1 MMWSI
6 AKRNTLVLSVTLLLV
21 VTCASAQVGTTS
33 IRGVVTD
40 KTGAAIAGAKV
51 TLVNTAQALQREMQ
65 SNQTGEYEFL
75 ALPPGTY
82 TLTVEAPSFRKFE
95 HKNVQLLVNSPAT
108 VNATLEIGA
117 TTETVEVSA
126 QAVTLNTT
134 DASLGVAFN
143 ENQVKQL
150 PLEGR
155 NVPDLLSL
163 QAGVLYTGN
172 RADINTDVDTR
183 NGAVNGARSDQSNV
197 TLDGIAVNDSGG
209 HAFTSVL
216 PVTLDSVQ
224 EFRVTTTN
232 YNADQGSSSGAQ
244 VALVTK
250 SGTNSFHGSAYEY
263 NRNTYTSANDYF
275 VKAAQIQGCLGSGTP
290 LSAKQCNQAPKL
302 IRNVFG
308 GSLGGPIKKDRFYFF
323 LNYEGTRRLEETSAV
338 RTIPTDSLRDG
349 VVFYQCKNTS
359 TVATDCPGGSVKGLS
374 GNSYAIPAPVTNSD
388 GSVTAFF
395 AVNAGQITAM
405 DPQHLGPNPA
415 TLKYLNSFPHANDGS
430 VGDGLN
436 YSGFRFSSPISD
448 TKNWYIAKFDYNI
461 TRDAKQRISWSGAL
475 ANESNPQGQYL
486 PSSPA
491 GSLFNYTNAE
501 HSFVNYNKGFVI
513 NYSGVITSSLVNSF
527 RYGFVRESVGDIGDS
542 NQQYIILRGITQ
554 GVTRTSAF
562 QRPIHTFADDL
573 SWTHGRHTL
582 QFGGSLTYI
591 RNPRNNTLNSYSDGA
606 ANASWLDVS
615 GMLVKSGSPF
625 NPANN
630 GFPAGAGS
638 FANSYDFPMMALL
651 GMVTEDDATYNY
663 KKDGSV
669 LAQGAPVQRHF
680 AEDGWEMY
688 AQDSWKVKPNL
699 TVTFGLR
706 YSLFSPPWETNGLQ
720 VTPSVNLSD
729 WFNQRAKDME
739 NGIPSNQDP
748 LISFSLGGP
757 ANGGKPGLWNWDYH
771 DLGPRLALAWSPKG
785 SDGLLKS
792 LFGDGGKTVVRA
804 GFGVVYDNIGNGILD
819 TFDSSG
825 SFGLAT
831 TLSNPAGIET
841 AGCAPR
847 LTDMHTIPA
856 TDLGCPSNNN
866 VPAQM
871 LIPAPPG
878 KFPQTFPNS
887 LSSGG
892 FAITWGLDQNIKTP
906 YSYTLDFSVGRELP
920 KGFALEVSYVGRLS
934 HRLLT
939 QSDLAQPL
947 DFFDKKSGID
957 YYKAITALAKVYRT
971 GVSTQN
977 FNPSTLPAN
986 VQQYWTDMLQPLEGP
1001 NAGNGGRGGAYQ
1013 VSSCTG
1019 TDSSGK
1025 AIVLGVTNPVTAV
1038 YDLFCGGNLNETTP
1052 LFTLDYFGVS
1062 DFNNVSNCDAKGGPA
1077 CNPSYLPSSG
1087 TNTFFNPQYSSL
1099 YAWRANSN
1107 ANYHAMQVNIQHR
1120 MQHGVQFDFNYTFSK
1135 SIDISSDATRIGA
1148 WSGLGG
1154 QVINSWNPN
1163 AMRAVSDFD
1172 AKHQFNANWIAELP
1186 FGKGKRLAGNAHGL
1200 VDAIIGG
1207 WQLSGLFR
1215 ITSGLP
1221 FNVFNGFQWPTNWQL
1236 GGNAFLVSPVNTGV
1250 FKGADSSG
1258 NTVVSVFKN
1267 GTAAINAF
1275 TNPFP
1280 GESGARNQVRGDGF
1294 FNVDLGL
1301 AKRWRMPWSEK
1312 QSLQLRWE
1320 VFNVTNTNRFDVQS
1334 IAPELDISSTFGNY
1348 TGLLTNPRVMQ
1359 FALRFEF

>member
-1 MMWSI
+1 MKWSSMWSSI
-6 AKRNTLVLSVTLLLV
+6 KWSTMKRNLLISSLAFLFA
-21 VTCASAQVGTTS
+21 VTCAFAQVGTTS
-33 IRGVVTD
+33 LRGVVTD
-40 KTGAAIAGAKV
+40 KTGAAIVGARV
-51 TLVNTAQALQREMQ
+51 TLANPAQAVQREMVT
-65 SNQTGEYEFL
+65 NQTGEYEFL

-82 TLTVEAPSFRKFE
+82 VLTVEMASFRKFE
-95 HKNVQLLVNSPAT
+95 HKNIQLLVNSPAT
-108 VNATLEIGA
+108 LDATLEIGV
-117 TTETVEVSA
+117 TSETVEVSA

-134 DASLGVAFN
+134 DASLGVAFG

-183 NGAVNGARSDQSNV
+183 NGAVNGSRSDQSNV
-197 TLDGIAVNDSGG
+197 TLDGIAVNDAGG

-250 SGTNSFHGSAYEY
+250 SGTNDFHGSAYEY

-275 VKAAQIQGCLGSGTP
+275 IKAAQIQGCLGNGTP
-290 LSAKQCNQAPKL
+290 LTAKQCNQAPKL

-308 GSLGGPIKKDRFYFF
+308 GSVGGPIKKDRFYFF

-349 VVFYQCKNTS
+349 VVYYLCK
-359 TVATDCPGGSVKGLS
+359 L
-374 GNSYAIPAPVTNSD
+374 NSD
-388 GSVTAFF
+388 GSLNTAACPGGTGAISGISGNKYDVPAGYN
-395 AVNAGQITAM
+395 AVNQAQITGM
-405 DPQHLGPNPA
+405 DPQHKGPNAA
-415 TLKYLNSFPHANDGS
+415 TLAYFNSFPHANDGS

-448 TKNWYIAKFDYNI
+448 TKNWYIAKFDFNI

-486 PSSPA
+486 PSSPT
-491 GSLFNYTNAE
+491 GSLFNYTSAE

-513 NYSGVITSSLVNSF
+513 NYSGVITNSLVNSF

-573 SWTHGRHTL
+573 SWTRGRHTL

-591 RNPRNNTLNSYSDGA
+591 RNPRNNTLNSFSDGA

-615 GMLVKSGSPF
+615 GMLVKSGSPL

-630 GFPAGAGS
+630 GFPAGDSS

-688 AQDSWKVKPNL
+688 AQDSWKIKPNL
-699 TVTFGLR
+699 TLTYGLR
-706 YSLFSPPWETNGLQ
+706 YSLFSPPWETSGLQ
-720 VTPSVNLSD
+720 VSPSQNLSD
-729 WFNQRAKDME
+729 WFNRRAVNME

-757 ANGGKPGLWNWDYH
+757 ANGGKPGLWKWDYH
-771 DLGPRLALAWSPKG
+771 DLGPRLALAWSPRG

-792 LFGDGGKTVVRA
+792 LFGDGGKTVIRA
-804 GFGVVYDNIGNGILD
+804 GLGVVYDNIGNGILD
-819 TFDSSG
+819 TFDSAG

-847 LTDMHTIPA
+847 IADMHTIPT
-856 TDLGCPSNNN
+856 TDLGCPKNNN
-866 VPAQM
+866 VPGQM
-871 LIPAPPG
+871 LLPAPPG
-878 KFPQTFPNS
+878 TFPQTFPSS
-887 LSSGG
+887 LNTGG

-920 KGFALEVSYVGRLS
+920 RGFSLQVSYVGRLS

-939 QSDLAQPL
+939 QSDLAMPL
-947 DFFDKKSGID
+947 DFTDKKSGID
-957 YYKAITALAKVYRT
+957 YFKAVTALAKVYRAGT
-971 GVSTQN
+971 KDETFSN
-977 FNPSTLPAN
+977 SMLPAN
-986 VQQYWTDMLQPLEGP
+986 VVAFWTNMISPLQP
-1001 NAGNGGRGGAYQ
+1001 GGAY
-1013 VSSCTG
+1013 
-1019 TDSSGK
+1019 
-1025 AIVLGVTNPVTAV
+1025 AIGANKKNAIGGCVDTADPTPPTSTTNPVLAAF
-1038 YDLFCGGNLNETTP
+1038 DLFCSGNLNETTP
-1052 LFTLDYFGVS
+1052 LFLLDYFGFGDANFVDSNGFSTVS
-1062 DFNNVSNCDAKGGPA
+1062 YGP
-1077 CNPSYLPSSG
+1077 STG
-1087 TNTFFNPQYSSL
+1087 FNTFFNPQYSSL
-1099 YAWRANSN
+1099 YAWRSNAN
-1107 ANYHAMQVNIQHR
+1107 ANYHALQANLGHR
-1120 MQHGVQFDFNYTFSK
+1120 MQHGFQFDFNYTFSK

-1148 WSGLGG
+1148 WGGLGG

-1186 FGKGKRLAGNAHGL
+1186 FGKGRMVGGNAHGL
-1200 VDAIIGG
+1200 LDAVIGG

-1236 GGNAFLVSPVNTGV
+1236 GGNAFLTGPVNTGE
-1250 FKGADSSG
+1250 FKSTDSSG
-1258 NTVVSVFKN
+1258 NAVVSVFKN
-1267 GTAAINAF
+1267 GTSAINSF

-1320 VFNVTNTNRFDVQS
+1320 VFNVTNSNRFDVQS

>member
-1 MMWSI
+1 M
-6 AKRNTLVLSVTLLLV
+6 KRNGLISCVAFLFA
-21 VTCASAQVGTTS
+21 VTCVWAQTGTTS
-33 IRGVVTD
+33 LRGVVSD
-40 KTGAAIAGAKV
+40 KTGATVANARV
-51 TLVNTAQALQREMQ
+51 TLVNLAQGVKRESAT
-65 SNQTGEYEFL
+65 SNGGEYEFL

-82 TLTVEAPSFRKFE
+82 SLLVEVTGFRRFE
-95 HKNVQLLVNSPAT
+95 QKNLQLLVNSPAT
-108 VNATLEIGA
+108 QNVTLEIGV
-117 TTETVEVSA
+117 TSETVEVSA

-134 DASLGVAFN
+134 DASLGNAFN

-197 TLDGIAVNDSGG
+197 TLDGIAVNDAAG

-250 SGTNSFHGSAYEY
+250 SGTNNFHGSAYEY

-349 VVFYQCKNTS
+349 VVYYQCKTS
-359 TVATDCPGGSVKGLS
+359 AQCPAVSQGVTGIS
-374 GNSYAIPAPVTNSD
+374 GAKYDIPD
-388 GSVTAFF
+388 GFF
-395 AVNAGQITAM
+395 AVNQRQITAM
-405 DPQHLGPNPA
+405 DPQHRGPNSA
-415 TLKYLNSFPHANDGS
+415 TLAYLNSFPHANDGS

-461 TRDAKQRISWSGAL
+461 TRDAKHRISWSGAL
-475 ANESNPQGQYL
+475 ANEANPLAQYL

-491 GSLFNYTNAE
+491 GSLFNYTSAE
-501 HSFVNYNKGFVI
+501 HSLVNYNKGFIV
-513 NYSGVITSSLVNSF
+513 NYSGVLSNTLVNSF

-573 SWTHGRHTL
+573 SWTRGRHTL

-591 RNPRNNTLNSYSDGA
+591 RNPRNNTLSSYSDGS

-699 TVTFGLR
+699 TFTFGLR

-720 VTPSVNLSD
+720 VSPSVNLSD
-729 WFNQRAKDME
+729 WFNQRATDMA

-748 LISFSLGGP
+748 LISFALGGP
-757 ANGGKPGLWNWDYH
+757 ANGGKPGLWKWDYH

-804 GFGVVYDNIGNGILD
+804 GFGVVYDNIGNGILN

-825 SFGLAT
+825 SFGLGT

-841 AGCAPR
+841 AACAPR
-847 LTDMHTIPA
+847 LTDMHTIPTA
-856 TDLGCPSNNN
+856 DLGCPSNNN
-866 VPAQM
+866 VPGQM

-878 KFPQTFPNS
+878 KFPQTFPNT

-947 DFFDKKSGID
+947 DFVDKKSGLD

-977 FNPSTLPAN
+977 FSPSALPAN

-1019 TDSSGK
+1019 TDSKGK
-1025 AIVLGVTNPVTAV
+1025 AIVLGVTNPVTAI

-1062 DFNNVSNCDAKGGPA
+1062 DFNNVSNCDTTGGPA
-1077 CNPSYLPSSG
+1077 CNASYLPSSG
-1087 TNTFFNPQYSSL
+1087 SNTFFNPQYSSL
-1099 YAWRANSN
+1099 YAWRSNSN
-1107 ANYHAMQVNIQHR
+1107 ANYHAMQVNFRHR
-1120 MQHGVQFDFNYTFSK
+1120 MEHGVQFDFNYTFSK

-1172 AKHQFNANWIAELP
+1172 AKHQFNANWVAELP
-1186 FGKGKRLAGNAHGL
+1186 FGKGKLVAGNAHGFL
-1200 VDAIIGG
+1200 DAVIGG
-1207 WQLSGLFR
+1207 WQLSGLFH

-1250 FKGADSSG
+1250 FKTTDSSG
-1258 NTVVSVFKN
+1258 NAVVSVFKN
-1267 GTAAINAF
+1267 GTDAINAF

-1301 AKRWRMPWSEK
+1301 AKRWRMPWSER

-1320 VFNVTNTNRFDVQS
+1320 VFNVTNTSRFDVQS

>member
-1 MMWSI
+1 MKWSFV
-6 AKRNTLVLSVTLLLV
+6 KRNFIIGVVAFLV
-21 VTCASAQVGTTS
+21 VAVCASAQVGTTS
-33 IRGVVTD
+33 VRGTVTD
-40 KTGAAIAGAKV
+40 RSGAAVAGAKV
-51 TLVNTAQALQREMQ
+51 TLVSTAQAIQREMQ
-65 SNQTGEYEFL
+65 TNQTGDYEFL
-75 ALPPGTY
+75 ALPPGAY
-82 TLTVEAPSFRKFE
+82 TLAVEVTGFRKFE
-95 HKNVQLLVNSPAT
+95 QKGIQLLVNVPAT
-108 VNATLEIGA
+108 QNVTLEVGT
-117 TTETVEVSA
+117 TTETIEVSA

-134 DASLGVAFN
+134 DATLGNAFN

-172 RADINTDVDTR
+172 RPDINTDVDTR
-183 NGAVNGARSDQSNV
+183 SGAVNGARSDQSNV
-197 TLDGIAVNDSGG
+197 TLDGIPVNNEKGN
-209 HAFTSVL
+209 AFTSVL

-263 NRNTYTSANDYF
+263 NRNTFTSANDYF
-275 VKAAQIQGCLGSGTP
+275 IKAAQIQNCLASGTA

-302 IRNVFG
+302 IRNIFG
-308 GSLGGPIKKDRFYFF
+308 GSVGGPIKKDRFYFF

-349 VVFYQCKNTS
+349 IVYYKCAVASQCPNG
-359 TVATDCPGGSVKGLS
+359 TVTGLS
-374 GNSYAIPAPVTNSD
+374 GKTYPVQCTDAN
-388 GSVTAFF
+388 TCYF
-395 AVNAGQITAM
+395 ALNATQITNM
-405 DPQHLGPNPA
+405 DPQHKGPDPA
-415 TLKYLNSFPHANDGS
+415 TLAYFNSFPHPNDGS

-461 TRDAKQRISWSGAL
+461 TQDGKHRISWSGAL
-475 ANESNPQGQYL
+475 ANESNPRGQYL
-486 PSSPA
+486 PASPA

-501 HSFVNYNKGFVI
+501 DSFVNYNKGFVI
-513 NYSGVITSSLVNSF
+513 NYNGVISNSLVNSF

-554 GVTRTSAF
+554 GVTRSTAF

-573 SWTHGRHTL
+573 SWSRGKHTL
-582 QFGGSLTYI
+582 QFGASLSYS
-591 RNPRNNTLNSYSDGA
+591 RNPRNNTSNSFSDGA
-606 ANASWLDVS
+606 ANASWLDTS
-615 GMLVKSGSPF
+615 GMLVKTGSPF
-625 NPANN
+625 NPSKN
-630 GFPAGAGS
+630 GFPAGASS
-638 FANSYDFPMMALL
+638 FANSYDFPLMAML

-669 LAQGAPVQRHF
+669 LPQGAPVQRHF
-680 AEDGWEMY
+680 AEDGWEFY
-688 AQDSWKVKPNL
+688 GQDSWKIKPNL
-699 TVTFGLR
+699 TLTYGLR
-706 YSLFSPPWETNGLQ
+706 YSLFAPPWETGGLQ
-720 VTPSVNLSD
+720 VSPSMDLSD
-729 WFNQRAKDME
+729 WFNQRAKNME

-757 ANGGKPGLWNWDYH
+757 NNPGNKGGIWNWDYK
-771 DLGPRLALAWSPKG
+771 DFGPRLALAWSPNA
-785 SDGLLKS
+785 SSGLFHS
-792 LFGDGGKTVVRA
+792 LFGGPGKTVVRA
-804 GFGVVYDNIGNGILD
+804 GFGMVYDNIGNGILD
-819 TFDSSG
+819 TFDTAG

-841 AGCAPR
+841 AACAPR
-847 LTDMHTIPA
+847 LTDMHAIPT
-856 TDLGCPSNNN
+856 TDLGCPANGGT
-866 VPAQM
+866 PATM
-871 LIPAPPG
+871 FIPAPPG
-878 KFPQTFPNS
+878 TFPQTFPAT
-887 LSSGG
+887 LDSGG

-920 KGFALEVSYVGRLS
+920 KGFSLQVSYVGRLS

-939 QSDLAQPL
+939 QSDLAMPMN
-947 DFFDKKSGID
+947 FVDKKSGLD
-957 YYKAITALAKVYRT
+957 YFTAITALAKIYRT
-971 GVSTQN
+971 GVSTDN
-977 FNPSTLPAN
+977 FNAAMVPAK
-986 VQQYWTDMLQPLEGP
+986 VAQYWADVLSPLAPGDQY
-1001 NAGNGGRGGAYQ
+1001 ATGACGNNPTTSA
-1013 VSSCTG
+1013 VV
-1019 TDSSGK
+1019 
-1025 AIVLGVTNPVTAV
+1025 AI
-1038 YDLFCGGNLNETTP
+1038 YDLYCGFNLNETTG
-1052 LFTLDYFGVS
+1052 LFVLDYFGVS
-1062 DFNNVSNCDAKGGPA
+1062 GTSGNSYV
-1077 CNPSYLPSSG
+1077 PSTG
-1087 TNTFFNPQYSSL
+1087 TNTFFDPQYSSL
-1099 YAWRANSN
+1099 YAWRSNAN
-1107 ANYHAMQVNIQHR
+1107 ANYHAMQVNLQHAMR
-1120 MQHGVQFDFNYTFSK
+1120 HGVQFDFNYTFSK
-1135 SIDISSDATRIGA
+1135 SIDISSDAARIGA

-1154 QVINSWNPN
+1154 QVINSWDPN

-1186 FGKGKRLAGNAHGL
+1186 FGKGRLVASGAHGL
-1200 VDAIIGG
+1200 LDAIIGG

-1215 ITSGLP
+1215 VTSGLP

-1236 GGNAFLVSPVNTGV
+1236 GGNAFRVAPVSTGV
-1250 FKGADSSG
+1250 FKSTDSSG
-1258 NTVVSVFKN
+1258 NAVVSVFKN
-1267 GTAAINAF
+1267 GTDAINAF

-1301 AKRWRMPWSEK
+1301 AKRWHMPWSEK

-1320 VFNVTNTNRFDVQS
+1320 VFNVTNTNRFDVQQ

>member
-1 MMWSI
+1 M
-6 AKRNTLVLSVTLLLV
+6 KRNILISAVIFLFA
-21 VTCASAQVGTTS
+21 VTCAWAQTGTTS
-33 IRGVVTD
+33 LRGVVTD
-40 KTGAAIAGAKV
+40 KTGATVANANV
-51 TLVNTAQALQREMQ
+51 TLTNVGQALKREMTT
-65 SNQTGEYEFL
+65 NNAGEYEFL

-82 TLTVEAPSFRKFE
+82 VLTVELAGFRKFE
-95 HKNVQLLVNSPAT
+95 QKNLQLLVNLPAT
-108 VNATLEIGA
+108 QNVTLEVG
-117 TTETVEVSA
+117 TSTETVEVSA

-172 RADINTDVDTR
+172 RSDINTDVDTR
-183 NGAVNGARSDQSNV
+183 NGAVNGSRSDQSNV
-197 TLDGIAVNDSGG
+197 TLDGIAVNDAGG

-349 VVFYQCKNTS
+349 VVYYQCKTS
-359 TVATDCPGGSVKGLS
+359 TQCPAASQGVTGIS
-374 GNSYAIPAPVTNSD
+374 GAKYDIPD
-388 GSVTAFF
+388 GFF
-395 AVNAGQITAM
+395 AVNQTQITGM
-405 DPQHLGPNPA
+405 DPQHRGPNPA
-415 TLKYLNSFPHANDGS
+415 TLAYLNSFPHANDGS
-430 VGDGLN
+430 VGDGVN

-491 GSLFNYTNAE
+491 GSLFNYTSPE
-501 HSFVNYNKGFVI
+501 HSIVNYNKGFVI
-513 NYSGVITSSLVNSF
+513 NYSGVISNNLVNSF

-591 RNPRNNTLNSYSDGA
+591 RNPRNNTLNSFSDGA
-606 ANASWLDVS
+606 ANGSWLDTA
-615 GMLVKSGSPF
+615 GMLVKSASPF

-630 GFPAGAGS
+630 GFPAGASS

-669 LAQGAPVQRHF
+669 LGQGAPVQRHF

-706 YSLFSPPWETNGLQ
+706 YSLFSPPWETTGLQ
-720 VTPSVNLSD
+720 VSPSVNLSD
-729 WFNQRAKDME
+729 WFNLRAKDME

-748 LISFSLGGP
+748 LISFALGGP
-757 ANGGKPGLWNWDYH
+757 ANGGKPGLWKWDYH

-785 SDGLLKS
+785 NDGLLRS

-819 TFDSSG
+819 TFDSAG

-841 AGCAPR
+841 AACAPR
-847 LTDMHTIPA
+847 LTDMHTIPT
-856 TDLGCPSNNN
+856 TDLGCPANNN
-866 VPAQM
+866 VPGQM

-878 KFPQTFPNS
+878 KFPQTFPNT

-947 DFFDKKSGID
+947 DFVDKKSGLD
-957 YYKAITALAKVYRT
+957 YFKAVTALAKVYRT
-971 GVSTQN
+971 GTSSQN
-977 FNPSTLPAN
+977 FNASMVPAN
-986 VQQYWTDMLQPLEGP
+986 VAQYWADVLQQPL
-1001 NAGNGGRGGAYQ
+1001 AGDQYLM
-1013 VSSCTG
+1013 SSCTG
-1019 TDSSGK
+1019 TNQLGKPNLVGTSS
-1025 AIVLGVTNPVTAV
+1025 PVAAA
-1038 YDLFCGGNLNETTP
+1038 YDLFCGNNLNETSG
-1052 LFTLDYFGVS
+1052 LFVLDYFGINGTQQCGTPPDNS
-1062 DFNNVSNCDAKGGPA
+1062 S
-1077 CNPSYLPSSG
+1077 CNSYVPSTG

-1099 YAWRANSN
+1099 YAWRANAN
-1107 ANYHAMQVNIQHR
+1107 ANYHAMQVNLQHR

-1154 QVINSWNPN
+1154 QVINAWDPN

-1186 FGKGKRLAGNAHGL
+1186 FGRGKRLAGNAHGL

-1236 GGNAFLVSPVNTGV
+1236 GGNAFRVAPLNTGV
-1250 FKGADSSG
+1250 FKTTDSSG
-1258 NTVVSVFKN
+1258 NAVVSVFRN
-1267 GTAAINAF
+1267 GTDAINAF

-1320 VFNVTNTNRFDVQS
+1320 VFNVTNSNRFDVQS

>member
-1 MMWSI
+1 MKWSI
-6 AKRNTLVLSVTLLLV
+6 AIVKRNLLISSVALLFA
-21 VTCASAQVGTTS
+21 VTCVWAQTGTTS
-33 IRGVVTD
+33 LRGVVTD
-40 KTGAAIAGAKV
+40 KTGATVANARV
-51 TLVNTAQALQREMQ
+51 TLNNIGQGLKRDSTT
-65 SNQTGEYEFL
+65 SNAGEYEFL

-82 TLTVEAPSFRKFE
+82 SLTVELTGFRRFE
-95 HKNVQLLVNSPAT
+95 QKNLQLLVNLPTTAN
-108 VNATLEIGA
+108 VTLEVGT

-134 DASLGVAFN
+134 DASLGNAFN

-197 TLDGIAVNDSGG
+197 TLDGIAVNDAGG

-275 VKAAQIQGCLGSGTP
+275 IKAAQIQGCLKKGTP
-290 LSAKQCNQAPKL
+290 LTAKQCNQAPKL

-323 LNYEGTRRLEETSAV
+323 LNYEGQRRLEETSAV

-349 VVFYQCKNTS
+349 VVFYQCKNTP
-359 TVATDCPGGSVKGLS
+359 TVKTDCPGGSVKGIS
-374 GNSYAIPAPVTNSD
+374 GNSYTIPAPVLNPDNT
-388 GSVTAFF
+388 VTAYF
-395 AVNAGQITAM
+395 AVNAAQIKGM
-405 DPQHLGPNPA
+405 DPQHRGANPA
-415 TLKYLNSFPHANDGS
+415 TLAYLNSFPHANDGS
-430 VGDGLN
+430 VGDGFN

-448 TKNWYIAKFDYNI
+448 TRNWYITKFDYNI
-461 TRDAKQRISWSGAL
+461 TRDAKHRISWSGAL
-475 ANESNPQGQYL
+475 ANEANPQAQYL
-486 PSSPA
+486 PSSPT
-491 GSLFNYTNAE
+491 GSLFNYTSAE
-501 HSFVNYNKGFVI
+501 QSFVNYNKGFVI
-513 NYSGVITSSLVNSF
+513 NYSGVISNTLVNSF
-527 RYGFVRESVGDIGDS
+527 RYGFVRESVGNIGDS

-573 SWTHGRHTL
+573 SWTRGRHTL

-591 RNPRNNTLNSYSDGA
+591 RNPRNNTLNSFSDGA

-720 VTPSVNLSD
+720 VTPSENLST
-729 WFNQRAKDME
+729 WFNQRATNMN

-757 ANGGKPGLWNWDYH
+757 ANGGKPGLWKWDYH

-804 GFGVVYDNIGNGILD
+804 GFGVVYDNIGNGILN
-819 TFDSSG
+819 TFDSAG

-847 LTDMHTIPA
+847 LTDMHTIPT
-856 TDLGCPSNNN
+856 TDLGCPANNN
-866 VPAQM
+866 VPGQM

-878 KFPQTFPNS
+878 KFPQTFPSTLN
-887 LSSGG
+887 SGG

-906 YSYTLDFSVGRELP
+906 YSYTLDLSVGRELQ
-920 KGFALEVSYVGRLS
+920 KGFSLQVSYVGRLS

-939 QSDLAQPL
+939 QSDLAMPL
-947 DFFDKKSGID
+947 DLVDKKSGLD
-957 YYKAITALAKVYRT
+957 YFKAVTALAKIYRT
-971 GVSTQN
+971 GVSTDN
-977 FNPSTLPAN
+977 FNASMVPAN
-986 VQQYWTDMLQPLEGP
+986 VAQYWADMLQPLQGSDSYQTG
-1001 NAGNGGRGGAYQ
+1001 ACGNNP
-1013 VSSCTG
+1013 T
-1019 TDSSGK
+1019 K
-1025 AIVLGVTNPVTAV
+1025 AAV
-1038 YDLFCGGNLNETTP
+1038 VAIYDLFCGFNLNETTG
-1052 LFTLDYFGVS
+1052 LFVLDYFGVS
-1062 DFNNVSNCDAKGGPA
+1062 GVSGNSYV
-1077 CNPSYLPSSG
+1077 PSTG
-1087 TNTFFNPQYSSL
+1087 TNSFFNPQYSSL
-1099 YAWRANSN
+1099 YAWRSNAN
-1107 ANYHAMQVNIQHR
+1107 ANYHAMQVNLQHR
-1120 MQHGVQFDFNYTFSK
+1120 MEHGIQFDFNYTFSK

-1154 QVINSWNPN
+1154 QVINSWDPN

-1172 AKHQFNANWIAELP
+1172 AKHQFNANWVAELP
-1186 FGKGKRLAGNAHGL
+1186 FGKGKLVAGNAHGL

-1207 WQLSGLFR
+1207 WQLSGLFH
-1215 ITSGLP
+1215 ISSGLP

-1250 FKGADSSG
+1250 FKTTNSSG
-1258 NTVVSVFKN
+1258 NAVVSVFKN
-1267 GTAAINAF
+1267 GIAGINAF

-1280 GESGARNQVRGDGF
+1280 GQSGARNQVRGDGF

-1320 VFNVTNTNRFDVQS
+1320 VFNVTNTSRFDVQS